1 MRLDIESNFDSLIQR
16 LERSRKEIPQKGR
29 KIMERAADQMLSAA
43 RHNLETQGRSGIGP
57 PLSPFT
63 LEVYRRT
70 QFPDGS
76 GIRNHMSVTRTGKG
90 AVVGIA
96 KGEPSEIAKIQNH
109 GAAIAVTESQ
119 RQFFRSIGMSLKA
132 KIVYVPGRRFW
143 DAAERIVV
151 MDAQKEIREMLQGYF

>member
-16 LERSRKEIPQKGR
+16 LERGKTQIPEKGR
-29 KIMERAADQMLSAA
+29 DIMERAAEKMQAQA
-43 RHNLETQGRSGIGP
+43 RHNLETQGRGGIGP

-70 QFPDGS
+70 SFPDGS
-76 GIRNHMSVTRTGKG
+76 GIRDHIGVTRTSHG
-90 AVVGIA
+90 AIAGIA
-96 KGEPSEIAKIQNH
+96 KGTPSEIAIIQNY
-109 GAAIAVTESQ
+109 GAAIAVSESQ

-132 KIVYVPGRRFW
+132 KVVYVPGRRFW

-151 MDAQKEIREMLQGYF
+151 TQAAEEIKHLLPDYF